1 MSLLAFGYRSGRL
14 QALTQKSILFTS
26 HQFRKSS
33 RNKSLLV
40 TSFFRP
46 RKGITAQEADSLRDT
61 EALVTRG
68 AAEDGGLSSSTS
80 VPLLPLLPA
89 HFLHFLPSPSPAH
102 LTRDQPR
109 TTTGTQISLRS
120 AGPSHLTPTLK
131 ALACHRKLR
140 TSERVPWE
148 EKVQQSA
155 GHKPQ
160 MLATSGRCSLQN
172 SKTLSNTQWGAFH
185 TVQI

>member
-1 MSLLAFGYRSGRL
+1 MTRNDGTDQHRISQKRGEEIFRGMSLLAFGYRSGRL
-14 QALTQKSILFTS
+14 QALTQKSVVFTS

-33 RNKSLLV
+33 RNKSLLG

-80 VPLLPLLPA
+80 VPLPPLLPA
-89 HFLHFLPSPSPAH
+89 HFLHFLPSPSPPH

-109 TTTGTQISLRS
+109 TTTGTQISPAVCR
-120 AGPSHLTPTLK
+120 AIPPHPD
-131 ALACHRKLR
+131 
-140 TSERVPWE
+140 
-148 EKVQQSA
+148 
-155 GHKPQ
+155 PQ
-160 MLATSGRCSLQN
+160 GSGVS
-172 SKTLSNTQWGAFH
+172 
-185 TVQI
+185 